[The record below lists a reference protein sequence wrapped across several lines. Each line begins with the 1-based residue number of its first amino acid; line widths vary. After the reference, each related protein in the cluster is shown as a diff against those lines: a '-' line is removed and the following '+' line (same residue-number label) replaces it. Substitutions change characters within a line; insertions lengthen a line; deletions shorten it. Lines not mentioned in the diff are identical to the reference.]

1 MNLQVN
7 QRIPLKIK
15 RMGING
21 EGIGFYQKTL
31 VFVPGALKGE
41 EIYCQITDVKRN
53 FVQAKL
59 LKINKESKF
68 RVQPACEIYQACG
81 GCQIM
86 HLRYDKQL
94 DFKQDLLLQAL
105 KKFKPAGYEHFD
117 IRPTIGMDQPTH
129 YRAKLQFQ
137 TRSFKGKVTAGLYA
151 EGSHRLIGITD
162 CLVQDEVTQTI
173 INAVSDLLTKHR
185 IPIYNERREQGI
197 RTVMVRR
204 ARQTGQV
211 QLIFVT
217 SCQVN
222 LTRLIEQLTKQFPA
236 IVTVALNW
244 NQSKSSEIYGERTEI
259 LWGQE
264 AISEAVL
271 DYEFSL
277 SPRAFYQLNPQQ
289 TEVLYGEAVKAL
301 DIDGTEHLIDAYCGV
316 GTIGFAFARKVQ
328 SVRGMDIIP
337 EAIEDA
343 KKNAARMG
351 LTNTHYEAG
360 KAEEIIPKWY
370 QEGYRADALVVDPPR
385 TGLDEKLL
393 KTILKFKPAKMV
405 YVSCNVSTLARDLV
419 ELTKAYKVEYIQSVD
434 MFPHTARTE
443 TVALLSKLNVDKH
456 ISVEVELDELDLT
469 SAESKATYAQIKEYI
484 LEKFGL
490 KVSALYIAQIKKKCG
505 IELREN
511 YNKSKKEK
519 QVIPQCTPEK
529 EEAIMDALR
538 HFTER
543 TTSKA

>member
-162 CLVQDEVTQTI
+162 CLVQDEETQTI

-204 ARQTGQV
+204 ASQTGQV

-337 EAIEDA
+337 EAIQDA
-343 KKNAARMG
+343 RKNAERLG
-351 LTNTHYEAG
+351 LKNTHYEAG
-360 KAEEIIPKWY
+360 KAEDIIPKWY
-370 QEGYRADALVVDPPR
+370 EEGYRADALVVDPPR
-385 TGLDEKLL
+385 TGLDDKLL
-393 KTILKFKPAKMV
+393 DTILHYKPAKMV
-405 YVSCNVSTLARDLV
+405 YVSCNVSTLARDLAKLAKV
-419 ELTKAYKVEYIQSVD
+419 YDVEYIQSVD

-443 TVALLSKLNVDKH
+443 AVVKLSKRDINHHIDLEINEDDLKD
-456 ISVEVELDELDLT
+456 ISVKKD
-469 SAESKATYAQIKEYI
+469 ATYSEIKDYVFR
-484 LEKFGL
+484 KFEL
-490 KVSALYIAQIKKKCG
+490 KVSTLNIAQVKRKLG
-505 IELREN
+505 IIEREN
-511 YNKSKKEK
+511 YNHSKKENQRVPNCPPK
-519 QVIPQCTPEK
+519 K
-529 EEAIMDALR
+529 EQAIIDALTW
-538 HFTER
+538 FGMIE
-543 TTSKA
+543 

>member
-162 CLVQDEVTQTI
+162 CLVQDEETQTI

-204 ARQTGQV
+204 ASQTGQV

-337 EAIEDA
+337 EAIQDA
-343 KKNAARMG
+343 RKNAERLG
-351 LTNTHYEAG
+351 LKNTHYEAG
-360 KAEEIIPKWY
+360 KAEDIIPKWY
-370 QEGYRADALVVDPPR
+370 EEGYRADALVVDPPR
-385 TGLDEKLL
+385 TGLDDKLL
-393 KTILKFKPAKMV
+393 DTILHYKPAKMV
-405 YVSCNVSTLARDLV
+405 YVSCNVSTLARDLAKLAKV
-419 ELTKAYKVEYIQSVD
+419 YDVEYIQSVD

-443 TVALLSKLNVDKH
+443 AVVKLSKRDINHHIDLEINEDDLKD
-456 ISVEVELDELDLT
+456 ISVKKE
-469 SAESKATYAQIKEYI
+469 ATYSEIKDYVFR
-484 LEKFGL
+484 KFEL
-490 KVSALYIAQIKKKCG
+490 KVSTLNIAQVKRKLG
-505 IELREN
+505 ITEREN
-511 YNKSKKEK
+511 YNHSKKENQRVPNCPPK
-519 QVIPQCTPEK
+519 K
-529 EEAIMDALR
+529 EQAIIDALSW
-538 HFTER
+538 FGMIE
-543 TTSKA
+543 

>member
-337 EAIEDA
+337 EAIQDA
-343 KKNAARMG
+343 RKNADRLG
-351 LTNTHYEAG
+351 LKNTHYEAG
-360 KAEEIIPKWY
+360 KAEDIIPKWY
-370 QEGYRADALVVDPPR
+370 QDGYRADALVVDPPR
-385 TGLDEKLL
+385 TGLDDKLL
-393 KTILKFKPAKMV
+393 DTILHYKPAKMV
-405 YVSCNVSTLARDLV
+405 YVSCNVSTLARDLAK
-419 ELTKAYKVEYIQSVD
+419 LAKFYDVEYIQSVD

-443 TVALLSKLNVDKH
+443 AVVKLSKRDINHHIDLEINEDDLKD
-456 ISVEVELDELDLT
+456 ISVKKE
-469 SAESKATYAQIKEYI
+469 ATYSEIKDYVFR
-484 LEKFGL
+484 KFEL
-490 KVSALYIAQIKKKCG
+490 KVSTLNIAQVKRKLG
-505 IELREN
+505 IIEREN
-511 YNKSKKEK
+511 YNHSKKENQRVPNCPPK
-519 QVIPQCTPEK
+519 K
-529 EEAIMDALR
+529 EQAIIDALTW
-538 HFTER
+538 FGMIE
-543 TTSKA
+543 